1 MIITS
6 GDDGKGAQTSDS
18 GAGDGASANVLAGD
32 GNTGQMLQE
41 IQGQTGGNDV
51 SSESQSSSSDEIQT
65 GDVVVVTSGV
75 SDLPATATQTLVLAD
90 FSGVGLQDQVL
101 SAVAQ
106 ETSIPMYYVISDDAQ
121 DDELADDDV
130 NDVGSGGNG
139 TVEDVDGGGSSS
151 STTNSVEFLGDA
163 VGRSAVIGGGL
174 LYAFVMLAFFLV
186 V

>member
-32 GNTGQMLQE
+32 GNTGQILQE

-90 FSGVGLQDQVL
+90 FSGVGLQDQVQ
-101 SAVAQ
+101 SAGAQ

-151 STTNSVEFLGDA
+151 TTNSVEFLGDA
-163 VGRSAVIGGGL
+163 VRRPAVIGGGV
-174 LYAFVMLAFFLV
+174 LYAFVMFIFFLV